1 MLHCYML
8 HASCCITTLKGK
20 QVETLLSI
28 YYIYFINI
36 LEFLILSQS
45 EIAVS
50 SFQKDQTVICQ
61 DRNDV
66 KFVLLEI
73 RAL

>member
-1 MLHCYML
+1 MLHP
-8 HASCCITTLKGK
+8 SCCITTLKGK

-36 LEFLILSQS
+36 HEFLILSKS

-50 SFQKDQTVICQ
+50 LFQKDQTVIGQ
-61 DRNDV
+61 DRV
-66 KFVLLEI
+66 TMLSSFF
-73 RAL
+73 